1 MLLHYTLD
9 GRPQPGPASRRGS
22 TVPPAVGSKPPLGD
36 QGEVA
41 RRSRD
46 GGDQSWQRPEA
57 YNPSVTLRV
66 TAPFA
71 QGSLPSQ
78 ASGLTALGVGA
89 SDSAARAAMK
99 AAPTAS
105 LPVFS

>member
-1 MLLHYTLD
+1 MSVGADYISARPHRRVRSTLAERTD
-9 GRPQPGPASRRGS
+9 RRG
-22 TVPPAVGSKPPLGD
+22 AEKPPLGD

-41 RRSRD
+41 GRRPD
-46 GGDQSWQRPEA
+46 GGEQNQLGLKA

-78 ASGLTALGVGA
+78 ALGLTAFGEGVSGA
-89 SDSAARAAMK
+89 AVRCGRI
-99 AAPTAS
+99 
-105 LPVFS
+105 